1 MYDTSEKSVVAKFL
15 AHSSNI
21 CVLSAMHSYLVS
33 GSWDNT
39 AKIWQDN
46 RLLHTL
52 AGHSAAVW
60 AVLIQDDKTVF
71 TGSADKAIKVWE
83 NGVCIA
89 TLIGHR
95 DCVRDLQHVMSK
107 NILISAGNDGRLL
120 IWDIK
125 DHTLLSQVQ
134 AHPSYIY
141 SICLCDS
148 FVISVGEEPVVKL
161 WEFNGRSQIKC
172 VDVIASTDFTNWKI
186 IALSA
191 SRYVVFGD
199 SKGMVS
205 FLTLKHLDITER
217 NARSDLL
224 EFNNI
229 ESINTIDLSDR
240 LPCDAEIGT
249 LQYVKDTMKIY
260 LVMNFFI
267 SSLMDNVGKPSA
279 STRV

>member
-1 MYDTSEKSVVAKFL
+1 MYDISAKRVVTKFL

-21 CVLSAMHSYLVS
+21 CVLSAVHSYLVS

-46 RLLHTL
+46 HLLHTL
-52 AGHSAAVW
+52 VGHSAAVW
-60 AVLIQDDKTVF
+60 TVLIQDDKTVF
-71 TGSADKAIKVWE
+71 TGSADKTIKVWE
-83 NGVCIA
+83 NGVCVA

-95 DCVRDLQHVMSK
+95 DCVRDLQHIISK
-107 NILISAGNDGRLL
+107 NVLMSAGNDGRLL
-120 IWDIK
+120 IWDSK

-141 SICLCDS
+141 SICLCNQ

-161 WEFNGRSQIKC
+161 WEFEGRSQIKC
-172 VDVIASTDFTNWKI
+172 VDVIATANFTNWKAI
-186 IALSA
+186 TLSV
-191 SRYVVFGD
+191 SGYVVFGD

-205 FLTLKHLDITER
+205 VLTLKHLDITER
-217 NARSDLL
+217 KARNDLL

-229 ESINTIDLSDR
+229 EPIVTTDLFEN

-249 LQYVKDTMKIY
+249 LQYAKDAEQIY
-260 LVMNFFI
+260 LVRHLLI
-267 SSLMDNVGKPSA
+267 PSLMDKAGVLSV
-279 STRV
+279 SIQV